1 MTNIKIGGIGGMG
14 VLRASNILSHVL
26 FNAGYDVKK
35 AEVHGMSQRGGSI
48 SSDVRFG
55 DSVASPMIPAGECD
69 YLLVFTEDQLPVYDG
84 QLRENGVLLTWED
97 VDESKLSN
105 KKSLNIAL
113 LGKLNS
119 YLKIDTA
126 IWESVIRESFPEKL
140 QQINIDAFHL
150 GMK

>member
-48 SSDVRFG
+48 SSDIRFG

-84 QLRENGVLLTWED
+84 QLKENGVLLTWEEI
-97 VDESKLSN
+97 DESKLSN
-105 KKSLNIAL
+105 KRSLNIAL

-119 YLKIDTA
+119 YLNIDTA
-126 IWESVIRESFPEKL
+126 IWESVIKESFPKKL
-140 QQINIDAFHL
+140 QQINIDAFYL